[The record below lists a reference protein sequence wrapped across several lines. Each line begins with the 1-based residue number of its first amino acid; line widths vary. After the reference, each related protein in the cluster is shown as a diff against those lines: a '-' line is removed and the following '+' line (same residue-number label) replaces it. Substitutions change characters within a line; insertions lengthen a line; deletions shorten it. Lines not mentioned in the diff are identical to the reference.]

1 MVESEPSS
9 YFDSQYL
16 DISIK
21 LLMNLTLSKP
31 IVTQNHNPSINQ
43 SIHSSLWYP
52 TPALTSVC
60 LRALSLQLNQS
71 ASVSSVGLR
80 LEWSRVPTRAV
91 LWLTASSSMGKI
103 SVCQILKAF
112 VISLHYTKRGKT
124 GIILPAH
131 PIWWGLGKTSFPTG
145 VV

>member
-9 YFDSQYL
+9 YFVSQYL

-31 IVTQNHNPSINQ
+31 IVIQNHNPSINQ

-60 LRALSLQLNQS
+60 LGALSLQLDQ
-71 ASVSSVGLR
+71 
-80 LEWSRVPTRAV
+80 
-91 LWLTASSSMGKI
+91 
-103 SVCQILKAF
+103 
-112 VISLHYTKRGKT
+112 ISLSLVCRSKT
-124 GIILPAH
+124 GAGCQRELCCDLQPQAQ
-131 PIWWGLGKTSFPTG
+131 WERSQCAKF
-145 VV
+145 